1 MRLEYNFANRQR
13 AIFLALVILIGL
25 GGLIAVIA
33 ATPRGVG
40 TSPDA
45 VNYIAAS
52 RTLLAGD
59 GFERFNRQP
68 LERWPPLYPVLLA
81 LINVIGDR
89 IGVPLLESLR
99 VVNGLTLAA
108 VIIVA
113 GLMLERY
120 LQSRW
125 LALLGT
131 LSILFSYSYLLI
143 TFFAYSDPL
152 FVLLALIS
160 LIPLTCFL
168 KTMRWRDLLMAAVV
182 VALGCLQRYAGVT
195 VILAGG
201 LCILLLMRETPWL
214 KRFQYGFVFGA
225 VASTPLALW
234 MLNNYRVTGTMSSGH
249 LGSEPR
255 QSMRGNISDI
265 YDIVWRWFAPSR
277 VEIGYLKAGAALL
290 VLIVIFVAVVY
301 WRERKLT
308 LDGLIRALPFPGEA
322 LPVVIFVV
330 TYLAFFIL
338 TSSSIIKIKTIDD
351 RFLSPIY
358 APMMMSLFML
368 ADRLARWINHFAAQG
383 ISRSRLDT
391 PPPSPLFMHGE
402 GENAAVEVPSPRVE
416 RGLRGEVN
424 PRARLNVGA
433 VLVGIVLAAWLVYP
447 ANRFVNQIRAT
458 SNASYNTGYD
468 LPLIDYLSDHRPG
481 GVVYSDDPLLTLI
494 HAGLLADP
502 VPDSLD
508 GWDTLRAPGSPVT
521 VVWFGDAVHCDADSR
536 DKGYCVQTDYAIT
549 DLPAEPVKTF
559 DAGGIYHVGNRE
571 QGIQE

>member
-1 MRLEYNFANRQR
+1 MSLENNFANRR
-13 AIFLALVILIGL
+13 RMICLALVILIGV

-59 GFERFNRQP
+59 GFERFNREP
-68 LERWPPLYPVLLA
+68 LERWPPLYPLLLA
-81 LINVIGDR
+81 VIDVIGDG
-89 IGVPLLESLR
+89 IGVSLLESLR
-99 VVNGLTLAA
+99 VMNGLTLAA

-113 GLMLERY
+113 GLMLEGY

-152 FVLLALIS
+152 FVLLVLLALI
-160 LIPLTCFL
+160 LLARFL
-168 KTMRWRDLLMAAVV
+168 KTTRWRDVVIAAVV

-201 LCILLLMRETPWL
+201 LCILLLMRGTPWL

-234 MLNNYRVTGTMSSGH
+234 MLNNYRVTGSMSSGH

-265 YDIVWRWFAPSR
+265 YDIVWRWFAPDR

-290 VLIVIFVAVVY
+290 ALIVIFAAVVY

-308 LDGLIRALPFPGEA
+308 PDTLIRALPFPDEA
-322 LPVVIFVV
+322 LPVVVFVV

-358 APMMMSLFML
+358 APTMMILFML
-368 ADRLARWINHFAAQG
+368 ADRLAGWIKA
-383 ISRSRLDT
+383 
-391 PPPSPLFMHGE
+391 
-402 GENAAVEVPSPRVE
+402 RVH
-416 RGLRGEVN
+416 N
-424 PRARLNVGA
+424 PRAQQAAPL
-433 VLVGIVLAAWLVYP
+433 LVGIALAAWLVYP
-447 ANRFVNQIRAT
+447 ADRFVNQIRTTANAT
-458 SNASYNTGYD
+458 YNVGYD
-468 LPLIDYLSDHRPG
+468 LPLIEYLRDHRPG
-481 GVVYSDDPLLTLI
+481 GVVYSDNPLLTLI

-502 VPDSLD
+502 VPETRD
-508 GWDTLRAPGSPVT
+508 GWDAILASGRTVT
-521 VVWFGDAVHCDADSR
+521 VVWFGGAVRCDADSR
-536 DKGYCVQTDYAIT
+536 DRGYCVQTDYSVT
-549 DLPAEPVKTF
+549 DLPVEPVKTF
-559 DAGGIYHVGNRE
+559 DAGGIYRMGK
-571 QGIQE
+571 